1 MKETSSARTLNRNKT
16 NQQII
21 VLSRVGWEK
30 NPSLFLGN
38 ALFLITGIDKKYKT
52 YKAYKIMYLKK
63 NRHQTRLVFVL
74 KVYKFTGGV
83 GGGAAS
89 KSQRRKSLG
98 LNSCHVVLVSHGVPS
113 IRKEFIE
120 YWGPFLTISNIREHH
135 GSGNWNDT
143 RGWRR

>member
-1 MKETSSARTLNRNKT
+1 M
-16 NQQII
+16 
-21 VLSRVGWEK
+21 
-30 NPSLFLGN
+30 FLGN

-89 KSQRRKSLG
+89 KKPKKKEPGIEQLSRGTLSSEFLRSEKSS
-98 LNSCHVVLVSHGVPS
+98 LN
-113 IRKEFIE
+113 IE
-120 YWGPFLTISNIREHH
+120 DHF
-135 GSGNWNDT
+135 
-143 RGWRR
+143 